1 MTPVDEIAIPAL
13 VRPRSAEP
21 GGHGLRFERLWSAHY
36 AAVHAHAARRVGAR
50 ADEVAAEVFLIA
62 WRRLDDLPQDELPW
76 LLAASRNVIGTL
88 WRGDDRRARLQDRL
102 EQEPPW
108 QDIPKA
114 GLDPEL
120 ATALGRLDAIDR
132 ELLLLVY
139 WEGLSPSR
147 AAKALDLSPAGAR
160 TRLWRA
166 RRKLRHTLTGEDLR

>member
-1 MTPVDEIAIPAL
+1 M
-13 VRPRSAEP
+13 
-21 GGHGLRFERLWSAHY
+21 
-36 AAVHAHAARRVGAR
+36 
-50 ADEVAAEVFLIA
+50 FLIA

-102 EQEPPW
+102 EQEPSSPAI
-108 QDIPKA
+108 QEA

-139 WEGLSPSR
+139 WEGLDPEGAAAVLEISR
-147 AAKALDLSPAGAR
+147 DALNQR
-160 TRLWRA
+160 IHRA
-166 RRKLRHTLTGEDLR
+166 RERLRALCLEGKVSR